1 MKVFGEFSQTFLH
14 LEILEHWLSFD
25 GINVLY
31 LAKTKQKVDAFTR
44 VRTSNKTKRRKPGC
58 SMQEVVGRTVQRARF
73 THQHIYTPGQ
83 SANLLAKLPDFL
95 GNNLINKLY
104 ILHTQMIML
113 SNQLYR
119 FDVHSCIEVI
129 LDNLRSHRFFEGV

>member
-1 MKVFGEFSQTFLH
+1 MKVSETNVTR
-14 LEILEHWLSFD
+14 EKLEHWLSLN

-58 SMQEVVGRTVQRARF
+58 SMQEVVGRTVQRAQF
-73 THQHIYTPGQ
+73 THQHIYTPDH
-83 SANLLAKLPDFL
+83 SANLLAKLPDIL
-95 GNNLINKLY
+95 KNKSINELY
-104 ILHTQMIML
+104 ILQTQKIML
-113 SNQLYR
+113 SNQLHR

-129 LDNLRSHRFFEGV
+129 LDNLRPH